1 LSAGVLFFEKY
12 WVVPQQKVTHPR
24 YRSCKRIYGNELRN
38 LVCLASFIKLTLE
51 YYKKLIFN
59 LMKKIL
65 YFLKISVLALL
76 LFFNAHAITAQT
88 VASVREFGGK
98 EQAKP
103 SQQAK
108 LKEVL
113 LDVKMHYQVNLLFEE
128 QILEGL
134 NVNPNLFDKSEN
146 VEENLTNLLSQ
157 FNLRFKKVK
166 KSTYL
171 IISPKKSKKEKR
183 ASTRELLESNKTIF
197 LTSTTPM
204 IEPVLIIENKNVE
217 EKKSTRR
224 RTFAKVSGRIT
235 DAISGEPIPGV
246 SVSVAE
252 TQQGTITDAQG
263 AYNLQINAGTYKL
276 RFSFIGY
283 ETKIQEV
290 TVGNDAMTVDVTL
303 EESVTS
309 LADVV
314 VIGSRSTAVRTN
326 IDTPVPVDVISVKE
340 LQSTGQIE
348 PTQMINMVAPSFNS
362 ARQTVADGT
371 DHIDPATIRGLG
383 PDQVL
388 TLVNGKRR
396 HNQALINVNG
406 TVGRGS
412 VGTDL
417 NTLPTAAIERIEV
430 LRDGAASQ
438 YGSDAISGVIN
449 VVMKKEA
456 GTSANLHWGRQY
468 AGDGRALNFGL
479 YHGMKVGKKGVIS
492 VALDMRLRG
501 ATNRAGD
508 YTGPVYTRWDN
519 VADLALRQQRFNQD
533 QAQIAQN
540 NFSLAKNMLVGNSA
554 VNNYGGMLN
563 GNIPLG
569 KKTTFY
575 FTGILNYREGKAAG
589 FYRYPFQT
597 TQVISELYPNGFL
610 PEIASTILDRS
621 WLMGVSGEFGNGWR
635 WDLSNVYGGNSFRFD
650 VNNSNNASQFA
661 QGRNAQTSF
670 YAGQLGFNQNTSDFS
685 VSKDFGKQ
693 IGLQSF
699 NVAGGLNFRIDNY
712 SIKAGEEAS
721 WQNYAPTAGRVGG
734 AQVFPGFQPAN
745 AVNQNRNVLGAY
757 IDLESDLTK
766 KLLVNLAGRF
776 ENYSDFG
783 SNFAGKLS
791 ARYKFAEAFSIR
803 AAISN
808 GFRAPSIHQRYFSAI
823 STVFVSVAGQLE
835 PRQQG
840 TFRND
845 GAVAAAFGIPSLKAE
860 SSTNLSVGITSQIA
874 KNVSLT
880 IDLYQIDIKDRIILT
895 SSFVRGTAGTGLQI
909 ANILDGA
916 GQRDVNSAIFFTN
929 AVNTRTQG
937 VDIVFSATP
946 QIGNGSLGI
955 TLAGNLNK
963 TEVQGTPQVS
973 ATLPPDQFGN
983 QIFNRQEKGRL
994 EFSQPR
1000 SKFTLGFSYKVN
1012 KFGANLRIT
1021 RFGEVQTLDP
1031 ADPRLD
1037 EIFSPKMISD
1047 LSVSYKVAKFLQVVI
1062 GANNILDTYPDKLQ
1076 KIQALTATN
1085 TIPLDN
1091 SSFGRFVYSRNATQ
1105 FGFNGGYYY
1114 VSLNANF

>member
-1 LSAGVLFFEKY
+1 MKNTPYLF
-12 WVVPQQKVTHPR
+12 
-24 YRSCKRIYGNELRN
+24 
-38 LVCLASFIKLTLE
+38 
-51 YYKKLIFN
+51 
-59 LMKKIL
+59 
-65 YFLKISVLALL
+65 KISALALL
-76 LFFNAHAITAQT
+76 LFFTANVILAQT
-88 VASVREFGGK
+88 LASVRRVGGG
-98 EQAKP
+98 EQTKP
-103 SQQAK
+103 SNQAK

-113 LDVKMHYQVNLLFEE
+113 LNVKSHYQVNLLFEDK
-128 QILEGL
+128 ILDGL
-134 NVNPNLFDKSEN
+134 NVNENLFDKAEG
-146 VEENLTNLLSQ
+146 VEENLTNLLNQ
-157 FNLRFKKVK
+157 FNLKFKKVK
-166 KSTYL
+166 KDTYL
-171 IISPKKSKKEKR
+171 ILSPKKDKKEKKTS
-183 ASTRELLESNKTIF
+183 AIVPLESEKTVF
-197 LTSTTPM
+197 LTSTSSVVS
-204 IEPVLIIENKNVE
+204 EPVVILETPKVE
-217 EKKSTRR
+217 VKKESRR
-224 RTFAKVSGRIT
+224 RAFAK
-235 DAISGEPIPGV
+235 ISGKVVGQDGSGIPGV
-246 SVSVAE
+246 SVSVVE
-252 TQQGTITDAQG
+252 TQQGTITDSQG
-263 AYNLQINAGTYKL
+263 AYSLNLNAGTYKV
-276 RFSFIGY
+276 RYSFIGY
-283 ETKIQEV
+283 ETKVQEV
-290 TVGNDAMTVDVTL
+290 TVGNEPMILDVTL

-326 IDTPVPVDVISVKE
+326 IETPVPVDIISAKE

-348 PTQMINMVAPSFNS
+348 PTQMINLVAPSFNS

-417 NTLPTAAIERIEV
+417 NTIPTAAIERIEV

-449 VVMKKEA
+449 IVMKKEA
-456 GTSANLHWGRQY
+456 GTSANAHWGRQY
-468 AGDGRALNFGL
+468 AGDGQNLNFGL
-479 YHGMKVGKKGVIS
+479 YHGFKVGQKGIIS
-492 VALDMRLRG
+492 AAVDLRFRG

-519 VADLALRQQRFNQD
+519 VNDLALRQQRFQQD
-533 QAQIAQN
+533 QAQIRQN
-540 NFSLAKNMLVGNSA
+540 NFDLSNNMLIGNSQ
-554 VNNYGGMLN
+554 VDNYGGMLN
-563 GNIPLG
+563 GNIPIKG
-569 KKTTFY
+569 KTTFY
-575 FTGILNYREGKAAG
+575 FTGILNYRNGQAAG

-610 PEIASTILDRS
+610 PQIASTIWDRS
-621 WLMGVSGEFGNGWR
+621 WLMGISGEFGNGWK

-661 QGRNAQTSF
+661 LGRNAQTSF

-693 IGLQSF
+693 IGLQTF
-699 NVAGGLNFRIDNY
+699 NVAGGLNFRTDNY
-712 SIKAGEEAS
+712 SIKEGEEAS
-721 WQNYAPTAGRVGG
+721 WRNYAPTSGRVGG

-745 AVNQNRNVLGAY
+745 AVNQNRTVFGAY

-766 KLLVNLAGRF
+766 NLLVNLAGRF

-791 ARYKFAEAFSIR
+791 ARYKFAEAFSLR

-808 GFRAPSIHQRYFSAI
+808 GFRAPSIHQRYFSAV

-845 GAVAAAFGIPSLKAE
+845 GPVAAAFGIPSLKAE
-860 SSTNLSVGITSQIA
+860 RSTNLSLGFTSQIA
-874 KNVSLT
+874 KNVTLT
-880 IDLYQIDIKDRIILT
+880 VDAYQIDIKDRIVLT
-895 SSFVRGTAGTGLQI
+895 SSFVRGTSGTGLQI

-937 VDIVFSATP
+937 IDIVLSANP
-946 QIGNGSLGI
+946 QIGNGTLGI
-955 TLAGNLNK
+955 TLAGNMNK

-983 QIFNRQEKGRL
+983 QIFNRLERARL
-994 EFSQPR
+994 ELAQPR
-1000 SKFTLGFSYKVN
+1000 SKFTLGFNYRAG

-1021 RFGEVQTLDP
+1021 RFGQVETYDP

-1037 EIFSPKMISD
+1037 EVFTPKFVSD
-1047 LSVSYKVAKFLQVVI
+1047 LSVSYKVAKFLQIVV

-1085 TIPLDN
+1085 TIALDN

-1114 VSLNANF
+1114 ASLNVNF

>member
-1 LSAGVLFFEKY
+1 MKRQFYFYLKMASLAVL
-12 WVVPQQKVTHPR
+12 
-24 YRSCKRIYGNELRN
+24 
-38 LVCLASFIKLTLE
+38 
-51 YYKKLIFN
+51 
-59 LMKKIL
+59 L
-65 YFLKISVLALL
+65 YLYSPMAF
-76 LFFNAHAITAQT
+76 AQT
-88 VASVREFGGK
+88 FASLRQVGAK
-98 EQAKP
+98 EQVKP
-103 SQQAK
+103 KQTTQ
-108 LKEVL
+108 LRDVL
-113 LDVKMHYQVNLLFEE
+113 LDVKAHYQVNLLFEE
-128 QILEGL
+128 GLLEGETT
-134 NVNPNLFDKSEN
+134 NSASFDRKASI
-146 VEENLTNLLSQ
+146 EENLTNLLSQ
-157 FNLRFKKVK
+157 SNLRFKKVK
-166 KSTYL
+166 KGTYL
-171 IISPKKSKKEKR
+171 IVSPKKSRKDRKASVENLGEKNILLASNQQIDNLQLITVQQEIKEVKKEKR
-183 ASTRELLESNKTIF
+183 R
-197 LTSTTPM
+197 
-204 IEPVLIIENKNVE
+204 
-217 EKKSTRR
+217 
-224 RTFAKVSGRIT
+224 FAAVKLSGKVSDEAGV
-235 DAISGEPIPGV
+235 GIPGV

-263 AYNLQINAGTYKL
+263 LYNMQINAGTYKL

-290 TVGNDAMTVDVTL
+290 TVGSEALTVDVTL

-326 IDTPVPVDVISVKE
+326 VETPVPVDIISAKE
-340 LQSTGQIE
+340 LQSTGQVE
-348 PTQMINMVAPSFNS
+348 PTQMINLVAPSFNS

-417 NTLPTAAIERIEV
+417 NTIPTAAIERIEV

-449 VVMKKEA
+449 IVMKKDA
-456 GTSANLHWGRQY
+456 GTSANVHWGRQY
-468 AGDGRALNFGL
+468 AGDGRNLTLGL
-479 YHGMKVGKKGVIS
+479 YHGLKVGKKGVIS
-492 VALDMRLRG
+492 AALDVRLRE

-508 YTGPVYTRWDN
+508 YTGPVYRRWDN
-519 VADLALRQQRFNQD
+519 VADLALRQTRFNED
-533 QAQIAQN
+533 QALIGQN
-540 NFSLAKNMLVGNSA
+540 NFSVANNMLVGNSQ
-554 VNNYGGMLN
+554 VNNFGGMIN
-563 GNIPLG
+563 GNLPIG
-569 KKTTFY
+569 EKTTFY
-575 FTGILNYREGKAAG
+575 FTGMANYREGNAAG

-610 PEIASTILDRS
+610 PQISSTIFDRS
-621 WLMGVSGEFGNGWR
+621 WLMGISGEFGNGWR
-635 WDLSNVYGGNSFRFD
+635 WDLSNVFGGNSFRFD
-650 VNNSNNASQFA
+650 VKNSNNASQFA
-661 QGRNAQTSF
+661 QGAAAQTNF
-670 YAGQLGFNQNTSDFS
+670 YAGTLGFNQNTSDFS

-712 SIKAGEEAS
+712 SIEEGEEAS
-721 WQNYAPTAGRVGG
+721 WRNYTPTSGRTGG

-745 AVNQNRNVLGAY
+745 AVNQNRNIFGAY
-757 IDLESDLTK
+757 VDIETDLTK
-766 KLLVNLAGRF
+766 NLLVNLAGRF

-791 ARYKFAEAFSIR
+791 ARYKFADAFSVR

-823 STVFVSVAGQLE
+823 STVFVPVAGQLE

-845 GAVAAAFGIPSLKAE
+845 GPVAAAFGIPSLKAE
-860 SSTNLSVGITSQIA
+860 RSTNLSVGVTSQIA

-880 IDLYQIDIKDRIILT
+880 VDLYQIDIKDRIILT
-895 SSFVRGTAGTGLQI
+895 SSFVRGTTGTGLQI
-909 ANILDGA
+909 GQILDAA
-916 GQRDVNSAIFFTN
+916 GQRDVNSATFFTN
-929 AVNTRTQG
+929 AVDTRTQG

-946 QIGNGSLGI
+946 QVGNGTLGI
-955 TLAGNLNK
+955 TLAGNINK

-973 ATLPPDQFGN
+973 ATLPADQFGN
-983 QIFNRQEKGRL
+983 QIFNRQEKARL
-994 EFSQPR
+994 ELAQPR
-1000 SKFTLGFSYKVN
+1000 NKFTLGFNYKVN
-1012 KFGANLRIT
+1012 KFGTNLRLT
-1021 RFGEVQTLDP
+1021 RFGEVQTYDP
-1031 ADPRLD
+1031 ANTALD
-1037 EIFSPKMISD
+1037 ETFNAKIVSD
-1047 LSVSYKVAKFLQVVI
+1047 LSVSYKVTKFLQLVI
-1062 GANNILDTYPDKLQ
+1062 GANNLLDVYPDRLQ
-1076 KIQALTATN
+1076 KVQALTATN
-1085 TIPLDN
+1085 TVSLDN

-1114 VSLNANF
+1114 VSLSANF

>member
-1 LSAGVLFFEKY
+1 
-12 WVVPQQKVTHPR
+12 
-24 YRSCKRIYGNELRN
+24 
-38 LVCLASFIKLTLE
+38 
-51 YYKKLIFN
+51 
-59 LMKKIL
+59 MKKPN
-65 YFLKISVLALL
+65 YFLPLAALGLLLCLGGSRAHGQALAL
-76 LFFNAHAITAQT
+76 ARQSPA
-88 VASVREFGGK
+88 R

-103 SQQAK
+103 ASQAK

-113 LDVKMHYQVNLLFEE
+113 QALKAHYQVNLLFEE
-128 QILEGL
+128 SALEGL
-134 NVNPNLFDKSEN
+134 QVGEGALDKKLGVEQNLA
-146 VEENLTNLLSQ
+146 NLLGQ
-157 FNLRFKKVK
+157 FNLQFKKVK
-166 KSTYL
+166 KDTYL
-171 IISPKKSKKEKR
+171 IVSPRPRRADKR
-183 ASTRELLESNKTIF
+183 ASLA
-197 LTSTTPM
+197 P
-204 IEPVLIIENKNVE
+204 EPVAAPLVLLASAQAADGQLAPASLPVE
-217 EKKSTRR
+217 DKKAARR
-224 RTFAKVSGRIT
+224 RATKVSGKVT
-235 DAISGEPIPGV
+235 DASGSGIPGA

-252 TQQGTITDAQG
+252 TVQGTITDANGQ
-263 AYNLQINAGTYKL
+263 YSLQLNPGSYKL

-290 TVGNDAMTVDVTL
+290 TVGNDPLVLDVAL

-309 LADVV
+309 LSEVV
-314 VIGSRSTAVRTN
+314 VVGSRSTTVRTN
-326 IDTPVPVDVISVKE
+326 IETTVPVDIITSKE

-348 PTQMINMVAPSFNS
+348 PTQMINLVAPSFNS

-456 GTSANLHWGRQY
+456 GTSANAHWGRQY
-468 AGDGRALNFGL
+468 AGDGRNLTFGL
-479 YHGMKVGKKGVIS
+479 YHGLKVGKKGIIS
-492 VALDMRLRG
+492 AAVDLRFRG

-508 YTGPVYTRWDN
+508 YTGPVYVRWDN
-519 VADLALRQQRFNQD
+519 VADLALRQQRFDQD
-533 QAQIAQN
+533 QALIRQN
-540 NFSLAKNMLVGNSA
+540 NFDLSKNMLIGNSA

-563 GNIPLG
+563 GSLPLG
-569 KKTTFY
+569 AKTSFY
-575 FTGILNYREGKAAG
+575 FTGILNYRQGEAAG

-610 PEIASTILDRS
+610 PRINSTIWDRS
-621 WLMGVSGEFGNGWR
+621 WLMGVSGELGNGWR
-635 WDLSNVYGGNSFRFD
+635 WDLSNVFGGNSFQFD
-650 VNNSNNASQFA
+650 VSNSNNASQFA
-661 QGRNAQTSF
+661 LGRNAPTSF

-685 VSKDFGKQ
+685 IAKDFGKQ
-693 IGLQSF
+693 LGLTSF
-699 NVAGGLNFRIDNY
+699 NVASGLNYRLDNY
-712 SIKAGEEAS
+712 RIEAGEDAS
-721 WQNYAPTAGRVGG
+721 WQNVAPTSGRVGG
-734 AQVFPGFQPAN
+734 AQVFPGFQPTN
-745 AVNQNRNVLGAY
+745 EVNRTRNIFGAY
-757 IDLESDLTK
+757 LDLETDLTK
-766 KLLVNLAGRF
+766 RLLVNLAGRF

-791 ARYKFAEAFSIR
+791 ARYKFAEAFSFR
-803 AAISN
+803 AAVSN
-808 GFRAPSIHQRYFSAI
+808 GFRAPSIHQRYFSAV

-845 GAVAAAFGIPSLKAE
+845 SPVAAAFGIPSLKAE
-860 SSTNLSVGITSQIA
+860 RSTNLSVGVTSQIA
-874 KNVSLT
+874 KSVTLT
-880 IDLYQIDIKDRIILT
+880 VDLYQIDIRDRIVLT
-895 SSFVRGTAGTGLQI
+895 SSFVRGASGTGLQI
-909 ANILDGA
+909 AQILDGA

-929 AVNTRTQG
+929 AVNTRTRGLDLVLSASPQLGQG
-937 VDIVFSATP
+937 T
-946 QIGNGSLGI
+946 LGI
-955 TLAGNLNK
+955 TLAGNLNR

-983 QIFNRQEKGRL
+983 QIFNRQERSRL
-994 EFSQPR
+994 ELAQPR
-1000 SKFTLGFSYKVN
+1000 SKFTLGLNYRLN
-1012 KFGANLRIT
+1012 KFSTNLRLT
-1021 RFGEVQTLDP
+1021 RFGQVETYDP

-1037 EIFSPKMISD
+1037 EVFSPKVVSD

-1062 GANNILDTYPDKLQ
+1062 GANNLLDVYPDRLQ
-1076 KIQALTATN
+1076 KVQALTATN
-1085 TIPLDN
+1085 TVALDN

>member
-1 LSAGVLFFEKY
+1 
-12 WVVPQQKVTHPR
+12 
-24 YRSCKRIYGNELRN
+24 
-38 LVCLASFIKLTLE
+38 
-51 YYKKLIFN
+51 
-59 LMKKIL
+59 MKNTL
-65 YFLKISVLALL
+65 YFLKIMSLVL
-76 LFFNAHAITAQT
+76 LFLFAANATFAQT
-88 VASVREFGGK
+88 LASARELGVK
-98 EQAKP
+98 EQIKP
-103 SQQAK
+103 AQQIK
-108 LKEVL
+108 LKDVL
-113 LDVKMHYQVNLLFEE
+113 IDVKSHYQVNLLFEE
-128 QILEGL
+128 KILDGL
-134 NVNPNLFDKSEN
+134 NVNENLFDKADN
-146 VEENLTNLLSQ
+146 VEENLKSLLHQ

-166 KSTYL
+166 KGTYL

-183 ASTRELLESNKTIF
+183 ASVGELPESNKTIF
-197 LTSTTPM
+197 LTSTSKM
-204 IEPVLIIENKNVE
+204 LEPTALFESKNTE
-217 EKKSTRR
+217 EKKTSRR
-224 RTFAKVSGRIT
+224 RSFAKVSGKVMGA
-235 DAISGEPIPGV
+235 DGSGIPGV

-263 AYNLQINAGTYKL
+263 TYSLNLNAGAYKI
-276 RFSFIGY
+276 RYSFIGY

-290 TVGNDAMTVDVTL
+290 TVGNDAMTLDVTL
-303 EESVTS
+303 DESVTS

-501 ATNRAGD
+501 LTNRAGD
-508 YTGPVYTRWDN
+508 YKGPVYTRWDN
-519 VADLALRQQRFNQD
+519 VADLAVRQQRFNQD
-533 QAQIAQN
+533 QSQIAQN
-540 NFSLAKNMLVGNSA
+540 NFSLSNNMLVGNSA
-554 VNNYGGMLN
+554 VDNYGGMLN

-569 KKTTFY
+569 GKTTFY

-610 PEIASTILDRS
+610 PQIASTILDRS
-621 WLMGVSGEFGNGWR
+621 WLMGVSGEFGGGWR

-661 QGRNAQTSF
+661 QGRSAQTSF

-712 SIKAGEEAS
+712 SIKDGEEAS
-721 WQNYAPTAGRVGG
+721 WRNFAPTSGRAGG

-745 AVNQNRNVLGAY
+745 AVNTNRNIFGAY
-757 IDLESDLTK
+757 VDLESDLTK

-791 ARYKFAEAFSIR
+791 ARYKFAEAFALR

-845 GAVAAAFGIPSLKAE
+845 GPVAAAFGIPSLKAE
-860 SSTNLSVGITSQIA
+860 RSTNLSVGFTSQIA

-880 IDLYQIDIKDRIILT
+880 VDLYQIDIKDRIILT

-909 ANILDGA
+909 AQILDGA

-937 VDIVFSATP
+937 VDIVFSANP

-983 QIFNRQEKGRL
+983 QIFNRQEKARL
-994 EFSQPR
+994 ELAQPR
-1000 SKFTLGFSYKVN
+1000 SKFTLGFNYKVN

-1062 GANNILDTYPDKLQ
+1062 GANNILDTYPDRLQ
-1076 KIQALTATN
+1076 KTQALTATN
-1085 TIPLDN
+1085 TVPLDN